1 LKVSPALV
9 LKPKKKS
16 TLGCPLAIG
25 RELNIP
31 PFWVRAATSRVRLF
45 SKAPSLKTWL
55 KTLCQHDSKLPTT
68 GTRPWILLTRRW
80 LHRRISDHG
89 PASQPVHRWIRDI
102 EWARS
107 DEKASTLSMTSYV
120 RNGFVRGRQYLQFS
134 PYDLVHQVGLLS
146 LMGLRTGSFLTAQR
160 MAQMRLI
167 RLGRKREKW
176 GVNVN

>member
-1 LKVSPALV
+1 MLCGLRPNSA
-9 LKPKKKS
+9 
-16 TLGCPLAIG
+16 LGCPLAIG
-25 RELNIP
+25 REPNIP
-31 PFWVRAATSRVRLF
+31 PFWVRE
-45 SKAPSLKTWL
+45 APSSKTWL
-55 KTLCQHDSKLPTT
+55 KTLCQHDNKLPTT

-120 RNGFVRGRQYLQFS
+120 RNGFVRGRQYYLQFS

-146 LMGLRTGSFLTAQR
+146 LMRLRTGSFLTAQI

-167 RLGRKREKW
+167 SSEFLFLCPF
-176 GVNVN
+176 